1 MKMFLWFEGDFL
13 YSDKEYQLIF
23 MERKC
28 WPHKGQWYQIRFH
41 YLLWGGSAKSQE
53 VPELF
58 QLKVG
63 SSPSRNLHWS
73 CHHKELL
80 KLITSTLRFKV
91 KSCKRSDIP
100 AIFHTEPFSKKVWNF
115 DFFPF
120 LKVLQKRKIQNS
132 HRIWI
137 ICETSEIFHQCD
149 SVHASHFTCKS
160 IFRWIFSDCERGE
173 IAQSLLKT
181 ISLQISLLSWN
192 YL

>member
-1 MKMFLWFEGDFL
+1 
-13 YSDKEYQLIF
+13 

-28 WPHKGQWYQIRFH
+28 WPHKGQWDQIRFH

-91 KSCKRSDIP
+91 KSCKRSGVL
-100 AIFHTEPFSKKVWNF
+100 AILRTEPFSKKYETLM
-115 DFFPF
+115 FF
-120 LKVLQKRKIQNS
+120 LSQRLQKRKKNTINGLFAKLQKYFTNVTVCMP
-132 HRIWI
+132 H
-137 ICETSEIFHQCD
+137 
-149 SVHASHFTCKS
+149 TCKS

>member
-1 MKMFLWFEGDFL
+1 
-13 YSDKEYQLIF
+13 

-28 WPHKGQWYQIRFH
+28 WPHKRQWDQIRFH

-91 KSCKRSDIP
+91 KSCKRSGVL
-100 AIFHTEPFSKKVWNF
+100 AILHTEPFSKKVWNLDLF
-115 DFFPF
+115 SF
-120 LKVLQKRKIQNS
+120 LMVQLQKRKIHTVNGLFAKLQKYFTNVTVCMP
-132 HRIWI
+132 H
-137 ICETSEIFHQCD
+137 TLL
-149 SVHASHFTCKS
+149 ASPSFDESFPIVKEVKS
-160 IFRWIFSDCERGE
+160 RKVF
-173 IAQSLLKT
+173 
-181 ISLQISLLSWN
+181 
-192 YL
+192 

>member
-13 YSDKEYQLIF
+13 YSDKEYQLLF

-28 WPHKGQWYQIRFH
+28 WPHKRQWDQIRFH

-91 KSCKRSDIP
+91 KSMQKISYSCYFSTLNHFRKKYETLISFLPWRYYRKGKFRI
-100 AIFHTEPFSKKVWNF
+100 HTVYGLFAK
-115 DFFPF
+115 
-120 LKVLQKRKIQNS
+120 LQKYFTNVTVCMP
-132 HRIWI
+132 H
-137 ICETSEIFHQCD
+137 
-149 SVHASHFTCKS
+149 TCKS

-173 IAQSLLKT
+173 IAQCLLKT